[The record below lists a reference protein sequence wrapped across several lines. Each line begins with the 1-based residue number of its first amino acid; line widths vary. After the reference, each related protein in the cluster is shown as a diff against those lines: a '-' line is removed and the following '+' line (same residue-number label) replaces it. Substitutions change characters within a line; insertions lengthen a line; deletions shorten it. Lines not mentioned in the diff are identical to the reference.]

1 MSSNRIGSQEPRI
14 RVLPKRDD
22 WEELYSDGDDA
33 CALSSAYGLCPDK
46 RQRLVITD
54 WLKRDSR
61 DQFAVV
67 SCGLSLPRQNG
78 KNAVLEMREL
88 YGLVACGEKIL
99 HTAHRVDTARKA
111 FLRLATF
118 FENDAYPELKEM
130 VVSIRRTNGQEA
142 IVLNNGASIEFSS
155 RVNGGAR
162 GSTYDVVVFDEA
174 QELTND
180 QMEAIMST
188 MAAAPSGNRQ
198 LVFTGTPPSPVSPG
212 TVFRKRRT
220 GALSGSDTKILW
232 HEWSVEEIG
241 NVADRDRWYET
252 NPALGIRLDEDFT
265 EEEFNTL
272 TEDGFARERLG
283 WWDNREGGNA
293 VFTKGQWKNCQVE
306 KAPEKTDKEKLAYG
320 VKFSIDGK
328 HVALSVAI
336 KPPEGKRFIEC
347 IEYCPTDGGITW
359 LADWLYERKQKCAI
373 CVIDGKSYTAALE
386 RKLLDRGFPK
396 RAIYI
401 AAPKDVCSAATMFYN
416 AVDEGDVTHAG
427 QPSLAQSAIAAQK
440 RIIGKDG
447 GWGFGSGTFDCSLVE
462 SASLAYFGVM
472 TTKRNPN
479 RKMRIG

>member
-1 MSSNRIGSQEPRI
+1 MSSKRIGSQEPRI
-14 RVLPKRDD
+14 HVLPKRDD
-22 WEELYSDGDDA
+22 WETLYSDGDDA
-33 CALSSAYGLCPDK
+33 CELASAYGLTPDTW
-46 RQRLVITD
+46 QRLVLTD
-54 WLKRDSR
+54 WLKRDDS
-61 DQFAVV
+61 DKFAAT
-67 SCGLSLPRQNG
+67 SCGLALPRQNG
-78 KNAVLEMREL
+78 KNAVIEMREL

-118 FENDAYPELKEM
+118 FENDIYPELKEM

-142 IVLNNGASIEFSS
+142 ITLTNGASIEFSS

-198 LVFTGTPPSPVSPG
+198 LIFTGTPPSLVSPG

-220 GALSGSDTKILW
+220 GAVNESDNKILW
-232 HEWSVEEIG
+232 HEWSVEDIG
-241 NVADRDRWYET
+241 DVSDRDRWYET

-265 EEEFNTL
+265 EEEYHTL

-293 VFTKGQWKNCQVE
+293 VFTKDQWRRCEVE
-306 KAPEKTDKEKLAYG
+306 KAPESSAKEKIAYG
-320 VKFSIDGK
+320 VKFSVDGR
-328 HVALSVAI
+328 HVALSVAV
-336 KPPEGKRFIEC
+336 KPTNEKSFIEC
-347 IEYCPTDGGITW
+347 VEYLPTDGGISW
-359 LADWLYERKQKCAI
+359 LVDWLCERKQKCAV
-373 CVIDGKSYTAALE
+373 CVIDGKSYTSALE
-386 RKLLDRGFPK
+386 RKLLDSGFP
-396 RAIYI
+396 RRGLYI
-401 AAPKDVCSAATMFYN
+401 SSPKDVCSAATMFYN
-416 AVDEGDVTHAG
+416 AVDEKEISHSG
-427 QPSLAQSAIAAQK
+427 QPALNESALSAQK

-447 GWGFGSGTFDCSLVE
+447 GWGFGSGTFDCSLIE
-462 SASLAYFGVM
+462 SASLAYWGVM
-472 TTKRNPN
+472 TTRRNPN